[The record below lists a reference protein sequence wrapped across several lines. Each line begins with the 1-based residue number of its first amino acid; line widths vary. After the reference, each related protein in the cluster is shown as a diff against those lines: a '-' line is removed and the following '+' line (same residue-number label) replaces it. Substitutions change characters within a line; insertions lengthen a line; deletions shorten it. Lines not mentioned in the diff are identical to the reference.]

1 MVSTNYD
8 RDTSFWLVV
17 STPLKNMKVIW
28 DDDIPHI
35 WKVIKFHG
43 SEPPTSH
50 FALSM
55 MAPNHISIFI
65 SSCLHQLAA
74 SQCITILFPS
84 GRSVPYHHGLMFFVG
99 PQFEAK

>member
-50 FALSM
+50 FAVNDGTKSHFYLY
-55 MAPNHISIFI
+55 
-65 SSCLHQLAA
+65 Q
-74 SQCITILFPS
+74 
-84 GRSVPYHHGLMFFVG
+84 LMFAPTGCIPVHHHFFSPVVG
-99 PQFEAK
+99 PFPTTMA